1 MKVRVTEQI
10 RDDFKVASFHK
21 LDSLKLQI
29 KNLNKEIEILEE
41 EFSVWKEMY
50 LSDKTKTSQVLV
62 TSNDSEMHILI
73 DKLSEIKLRIS
84 ELHEKVE
91 ESEVKTGKV
100 DPAIKKEYDLLLPV
114 LREDL
119 EIIQEKI
126 NKADKDNEL
135 FLENFNE
142 LEAEYKKCR
151 QELKNKNKELLKL
164 TNLYKKIL
172 KNVKNVDELCEKN
185 KKIPQRKLELIKF

>member
-21 LDSLKLQI
+21 LDLLKLQI
-29 KNLNKEIEILEE
+29 KNLNNEIEILEE

-91 ESEVKTGKV
+91 ESEAKTGKV
-100 DPAIKKEYDLLLPV
+100 DNPYRYFGLRKEG
-114 LREDL
+114 
-119 EIIQEKI
+119 
-126 NKADKDNEL
+126 DKNAL
-135 FLENFNE
+135 
-142 LEAEYKKCR
+142 
-151 QELKNKNKELLKL
+151 
-164 TNLYKKIL
+164 
-172 KNVKNVDELCEKN
+172 
-185 KKIPQRKLELIKF
+185 

>member
-21 LDSLKLQI
+21 LDLLKLQI
-29 KNLNKEIEILEE
+29 KSLNNEIEILEE

-91 ESEVKTGKV
+91 ESEAKTGKV
-100 DPAIKKEYDLLLPV
+100 DPTIKKEYDLLLPV

-151 QELKNKNKELLKL
+151 QELKNKNKKLLKL

>member
-21 LDSLKLQI
+21 LDLLKLQI
-29 KNLNKEIEILEE
+29 KSLNNEIEILEE

-91 ESEVKTGKV
+91 ESEAKTGRV
-100 DPAIKKEYDLLLPV
+100 DPTIKKEYDLLLPV

>member
-21 LDSLKLQI
+21 LDLLKLQI
-29 KNLNKEIEILEE
+29 KSLNNEIEILEE

-91 ESEVKTGKV
+91 ESEAKTGKV
-100 DPAIKKEYDLLLPV
+100 DPTIKKKYDLLLPV